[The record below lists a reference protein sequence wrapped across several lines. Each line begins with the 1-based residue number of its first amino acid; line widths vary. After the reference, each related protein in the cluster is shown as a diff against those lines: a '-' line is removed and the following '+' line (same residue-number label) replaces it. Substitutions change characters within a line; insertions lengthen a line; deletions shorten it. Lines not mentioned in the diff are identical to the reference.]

1 MNIQASV
8 NQWQIGQEEQKLY
21 DHFLNKVKV
30 CSPEDVIE
38 SFRSLFVKGKA
49 GDNPSVYTALVKI
62 VNHREAEDNF
72 QFVINRCCHVLIN
85 RWQLELATQPKIPE
99 LVEVFDDLVPILVG
113 GSNTML
119 RLRQLMIGFTK
130 TDYFVQLK
138 RLQRVIGESRE
149 SRKTIVY
156 VGNLINRYPYLYEHS
171 LVNDD
176 SGIEQ
181 QETVRQIKAQLEKRF
196 EIDLTQYVTY
206 QVRMAQVQRNPKLHD
221 KAAQILQPIENPT
234 LLTNKELG
242 VALKH
247 FIGTVEGGYTYRELS
262 QSFVSHISS
271 ARTYKDYKND
281 LYDYI
286 IKSVDPKY
294 GKHRFNK
301 GLYEKIQSISPEFDF
316 KKPDEL
322 LILRTSANL
331 FNYLVVDSPSSPNHL
346 LFLDMISNMGTTN
359 TIGMLLKLV
368 LVCGKVKP
376 YLEKRFSI
384 LFNHYESFARDRVPW
399 LVKSLENLH
408 VAFCTNYGK
417 ADFSLLKQIF

>member
-1 MNIQASV
+1 VKIKSSIHK
-8 NQWQIGQEEQKLY
+8 WQIGQEEQKLY

-49 GDNPSVYTALVKI
+49 VDNPAVYTALAKI
-62 VNHREAEDNF
+62 VNHREAENNF
-72 QFVINRCCHVLIN
+72 QFIINRCCHILIN
-85 RWQLELATQPKIPE
+85 RWQLELATQTKIPE
-99 LVEVFDDLVPILVG
+99 LIEVFDELGPILVG

-138 RLQRVIGESRE
+138 RLQRVIGENQE
-149 SRKTIVY
+149 NKKTIVY

-171 LVNDD
+171 LVSDD
-176 SGIEQ
+176 SGSEQ
-181 QETVRQIKAQLEKRF
+181 QQTVRQIKTQLEKRF

-206 QVRMAQVQRNPKLHD
+206 QVRMAQIQRNPNLYD
-221 KAAQILQPIENPT
+221 KAKQIIQKIENPT
-234 LLTNKELG
+234 LLTNKELAL
-242 VALKH
+242 ALKH
-247 FIGTVEGGYTYRELS
+247 FVGKVEDGFTHRELS

-271 ARTYKDYKND
+271 TRIYKDYKDD

-301 GLYEKIQSISPEFDF
+301 GLYEKIQSIYPEFNF

-322 LILRTSANL
+322 LILRTSTHL
-331 FNYLVVDSPSSPNHL
+331 FNYLVVDSPSNPNHL
-346 LFLDMISNMGTTN
+346 LFLDMISNMGTTR
-359 TIGMLLKLV
+359 TVGLLLKLA
-368 LVCGKVKP
+368 LVCSQVKP

-399 LVKSLENLH
+399 LIKSLENLH
-408 VAFCTNYGK
+408 VAFCTNYGR